1 MLHKPL
7 IVISG
12 SYFFWCFKVNFFP
25 YFIFLWVSPEKI
37 SWINLY
43 QQWQQ
48 MNETNATKKAFALCV
63 IETEER
69 EGLFDLIWEIDTLKN
84 MVDEFK

>member
-1 MLHKPL
+1 
-7 IVISG
+7 
-12 SYFFWCFKVNFFP
+12 
-25 YFIFLWVSPEKI
+25 
-37 SWINLY
+37 
-43 QQWQQ
+43 